1 MNENEVKLLCWAE
14 PRKVLQ
20 TAVEKRVSAIMSYF
34 SSGKWHVA
42 KVQPTGLGADTFE
55 VEILPCKKPHP
66 MNVKVGQLLGISLKY
81 GYGKFIFE
89 TKIERLEPSRKV
101 NRGGRIALSMPDRI
115 NVVQRRSYFR
125 VKVPESLSVEVQL
138 WHCTGVKDKS
148 KLSASSMRPESVGRL
163 VDLSAGGMQ
172 IAISAAQKPKFKE
185 GRFVSVKFVAMPSE
199 KPLMFNARIRTVFPT
214 ADEKNFSIGLQIV
227 GLEANAE
234 GQEVLSKLI
243 GITEQYYQMSNSGL
257 GRQEMPPV
265 HA

>member
-1 MNENEVKLLCWAE
+1 
-14 PRKVLQ
+14 
-20 TAVEKRVSAIMSYF
+20 
-34 SSGKWHVA
+34 
-42 KVQPTGLGADTFE
+42 
-55 VEILPCKKPHP
+55 
-66 MNVKVGQLLGISLKY
+66 
-81 GYGKFIFE
+81 
-89 TKIERLEPSRKV
+89 
-101 NRGGRIALSMPDRI
+101 MPDRI

-227 GLEANAE
+227 GLETNAE